1 VQYTRNMVTGTS
13 TAQLAIVLVDA
24 GTVCS
29 SSPAGTPSGLPA
41 RCAAHRAG
49 GEQMDLVDWDEK
61 RFNRISD
68 EFHEFAA
75 RLDVHD

>member
-1 VQYTRNMVTGTS
+1 
-13 TAQLAIVLVDA
+13 
-24 GTVCS
+24 
-29 SSPAGTPSGLPA
+29 
-41 RCAAHRAG
+41 
-49 GEQMDLVDWDEK
+49 MDLVDWDEK